1 LTFFV
6 FFSNILF
13 GTFNPTFNK
22 SWENL
27 LFVKKRRIKYMMKN
41 SYMQKKE
48 TVKRDWYVIDA
59 EGVSLG
65 RLATRVADV
74 LRGKHKPTYT
84 TNIDCGDFVVVV
96 NASKVNLTGNKLND
110 KIYYNHSGYTGGLR
124 ERTAKEMRENYPV
137 EMIER
142 AVKGMLPH
150 NRLGRQMYKKL
161 FVYKGATHKHEAQ
174 KPVALEVK

>member
-1 LTFFV
+1 
-6 FFSNILF
+6 
-13 GTFNPTFNK
+13 
-22 SWENL
+22 
-27 LFVKKRRIKYMMKN
+27 MKN

-48 TVKRDWYVIDA
+48 KVERNWYIIDA
-59 EGVSLG
+59 EGVNLG

-84 TNIDCGDFVVVV
+84 PHIDCGDYVIVV

-142 AVKGMLPH
+142 AVKGMIPH
-150 NRLGRQMYKKL
+150 TRLGRQVAKKL
-161 FVYKGATHKHEAQ
+161 FVYEGAEHPHMAQ
-174 KPVALEVK
+174 KPVEMKIK